1 MREDEETKAELHQRV
16 DDLREALW
24 SISDERK
31 IQAENERQN
40 IVNDGWLD
48 DRLGVL
54 SNFYI
59 TTMQAEV
66 DRYQDT
72 VRLMKD
78 YYRGMDGQ
86 IPDELNANYARLP
99 LIEVQYKIF
108 LISIFISKNVCCLL
122 YSAVLLCY
130 IEYT

>member
-31 IQAENERQN
+31 VQAENERQN

-99 LIEVQYKIF
+99 LIEVQ
-108 LISIFISKNVCCLL
+108 
-122 YSAVLLCY
+122 
-130 IEYT
+130 

>member
-31 IQAENERQN
+31 VQAENERQN